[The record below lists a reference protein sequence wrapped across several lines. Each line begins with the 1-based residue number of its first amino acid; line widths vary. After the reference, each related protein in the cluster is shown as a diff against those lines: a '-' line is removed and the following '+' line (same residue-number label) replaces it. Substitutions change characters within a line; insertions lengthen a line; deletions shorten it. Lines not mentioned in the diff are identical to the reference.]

1 MTKRLS
7 TIGLFVG
14 AVIAGTLFSGC
25 GTNNSGVLTG
35 AGGSAGGSTQGTGGS
50 AASGGGSTS
59 GGITGTGFGGIASG
73 GIASGGIG
81 SGGVGSGGVF
91 SGGIASGG
99 IGGKASGGLASG
111 GVGSGGIAS
120 GGIASGGIA
129 SGGISSGG
137 IGSGGIGS
145 GGVASGGVASG
156 GVAFGGARDAGGTSP
171 GGCPAGQMW
180 CEGCT
185 PGTGSCAAICPSL
198 VCPGA
203 DAGCADS
210 TCARDAG
217 PNDAS
222 LASCSQVTTQ
232 TECVGRSDCHSVF
245 ESANNCGCS
254 APGCCTHFSRCAD
267 GAHANCSGTA
277 SCKIAT
283 PYCETPYVLAYTNNC
298 YEGCVQQSACAPATC
313 PQTPPPS
320 ASACGGGSVTCFYQ
334 DCAGTGLRTLAV
346 CSGYAWTEQT
356 AACGPVTCSAGG
368 QTDDCAVGDACVTT
382 TSGGGAYWVRTGCY
396 SGCGPGLFNPQCA
409 NAAGYNCY
417 ASYSLTSGVSISC
430 SSYASCGQGQGGC
443 A

>member
-1 MTKRLS
+1 MTKHLS
-7 TIGLFVG
+7 TIGLLVG
-14 AVIAGTLFSGC
+14 AMLAGALSSGC

-35 AGGSAGGSTQGTGGS
+35 TGGSAGAGGSTQGTGGS
-50 AASGGGSTS
+50 TASGGSSAS
-59 GGITGTGFGGIASG
+59 GGITTGFGGIASG

-81 SGGVGSGGVF
+81 SGGVGSGGVT

-99 IGGKASGGLASG
+99 
-111 GVGSGGIAS
+111 VGS

-137 IGSGGIGS
+137 IGSGGIG
-145 GGVASGGVASG
+145 SGGVASG

-185 PGTGSCAAICPSL
+185 PGTGSCADICPSL

-203 DAGCADS
+203 DAGCIGG
-210 TCARDAG
+210 TCALDAR
-217 PNDAS
+217 PSDAT
-222 LASCSQVTTQ
+222 AQSCTLITTQ
-232 TECVGRSDCHSVF
+232 TECDGRSDCHSVF

-382 TSGGGAYWVRTGCY
+382 TSGGGAYWEDRDGDGLPGWMPVNDARLYNAPRRVR
-396 SGCGPGLFNPQCA
+396 A
-409 NAAGYNCY
+409 D
-417 ASYSLTSGVSISC
+417 VSVRW
-430 SSYASCGQGQGGC
+430 
-443 A
+443 

>member
-1 MTKRLS
+1 
-7 TIGLFVG
+7 
-14 AVIAGTLFSGC
+14 
-25 GTNNSGVLTG
+25 
-35 AGGSAGGSTQGTGGS
+35 
-50 AASGGGSTS
+50 
-59 GGITGTGFGGIASG
+59 
-73 GIASGGIG
+73 
-81 SGGVGSGGVF
+81 
-91 SGGIASGG
+91 
-99 IGGKASGGLASG
+99 
-111 GVGSGGIAS
+111 
-120 GGIASGGIA
+120 
-129 SGGISSGG
+129 
-137 IGSGGIGS
+137 
-145 GGVASGGVASG
+145 
-156 GVAFGGARDAGGTSP
+156 
-171 GGCPAGQMW
+171 MW